1 MQTKPSQQPQQQSES
16 KLHFLDYW
24 RIIRI
29 RKTVILAV
37 FLLVVL
43 TTTIITFLL
52 PPTYAS
58 SVRIAIEK
66 DNSDITPLMGLQSA
80 QQHDPYWVLTE
91 YEKIQSKKVLHPVI
105 NALGL
110 NHQWMER
117 FKLETP
123 LTTNETFQV
132 LKKSIDVD
140 QYRNTSLIEIKAYSE
155 DKEEAASI
163 AQEIAEQ
170 YKKVREK
177 GLKDM
182 ANSGIE
188 VLKQEYSTQQTKV
201 QTKQKQLD
209 KLREDL
215 NISDIYMLYGMIFFK

>member
-66 DNSDITPLMGLQSA
+66 DNSDITPLMGLQDMLSTPQMESASFWSLMGSDGEHSSA
-80 QQHDPYWVLTE
+80 QYLSPDWSWRMAAGVMVQPAGVSVGHLPPVAAGEHTE
-91 YEKIQSKKVLHPVI
+91 PATPVMVMFCSSDMQ
-105 NALGL
+105 G
-110 NHQWMER
+110 
-117 FKLETP
+117 P
-123 LTTNETFQV
+123 
-132 LKKSIDVD
+132 
-140 QYRNTSLIEIKAYSE
+140 
-155 DKEEAASI
+155 AS
-163 AQEIAEQ
+163 
-170 YKKVREK
+170 
-177 GLKDM
+177 G
-182 ANSGIE
+182 SP
-188 VLKQEYSTQQTKV
+188 
-201 QTKQKQLD
+201 
-209 KLREDL
+209 
-215 NISDIYMLYGMIFFK
+215 

>member
-1 MQTKPSQQPQQQSES
+1 MQTKPSQQPQQQSDS

-43 TTTIITFLL
+43 TTTIITFLI

-66 DNSDITPLMGLQSA
+66 DNSDITPLMGLQAS

-91 YEKIQSKKVLHPVI
+91 YEKIQSKKVIHPVI

-110 NHQWMER
+110 NHKWMER
-117 FKLETP
+117 FKADTP

-132 LKKSIDVD
+132 LKNSIDVD
-140 QYRNTSLIEIKAYSE
+140 QYRNTSLIEIKAYSK
-155 DKEEAASI
+155 DKEEAALI

-170 YKKVREK
+170 YKNVREK
-177 GLKDM
+177 NLKDM
-182 ANSGIE
+182 ADRKS
-188 VLKQEYSTQQTKV
+188 VV
-201 QTKQKQLD
+201 
-209 KLREDL
+209 
-215 NISDIYMLYGMIFFK
+215 

>member
-66 DNSDITPLMGLQSA
+66 DNSDITPLMGLQTA

-117 FKLETP
+117 FKIETP

-170 YKKVREK
+170 YKKVRE
-177 GLKDM
+177 
-182 ANSGIE
+182 
-188 VLKQEYSTQQTKV
+188 
-201 QTKQKQLD
+201 
-209 KLREDL
+209 R
-215 NISDIYMLYGMIFFK
+215 